1 MNEFDLIRRLTLR
14 VPGNDQ
20 VIVGPGDDCAV
31 VQTPD
36 RGQWLLFKTDAIVEG
51 IHFTKEAAPEQ
62 IGHKALGRCLSDFAA
77 MAGTPLHAVVT
88 LALPPDFEPV
98 RIERIYDGMGAL
110 ARRFGVAIVG
120 GETVRNPERMI
131 LSVAV
136 IGEVAKERCILRSG
150 SQAGDA
156 IFVTGTL
163 GGSLAGRHLE
173 FEPRL
178 VEAKWL
184 AERFPVHAMLD
195 LSDGLAGDIR
205 HLLNASNVGAEL
217 LASAIPISRSA
228 RDLSKLPGTQK
239 SPLVAAITDGE
250 DFELL
255 FTLPSTNAVTVL
267 DQWKSVFPET
277 RLSCI
282 GRITEA
288 PGLRLRTK
296 DGIRPLSDHGYVH
309 FT

>member
-1 MNEFDLIRRLTLR
+1 MNEFDLIRRLTLT